1 MVKWGYDGHIPLIYL
16 ILLAMKRTHIESL
29 EACTSVYHGAHRCTL
44 GAHGSEGAYTPVPPG
59 GGGRPRL
66 HPRGGTHTCSQV
78 GARTSA
84 SRGGCARLCPL
95 KVGRGSIL
103 GGGISY
109 PLLFCFFTFLGL
121 KWALGWLYSPI
132 KSKFLINE

>member
-84 SRGGCARLCPL
+84 SRGGVRTPVSAEGREGLHIGWWDIISSALLFFYFPWA
-95 KVGRGSIL
+95 KVG
-103 GGGISY
+103 
-109 PLLFCFFTFLGL
+109 LGL
-121 KWALGWLYSPI
+121 VVFSHQVKI
-132 KSKFLINE
+132 FNK